1 MKRLVLNC
9 IIDKDNEVDVIDV
22 INNRFVQVY
31 QEVYVGSIDYIV
43 IAHMYLYNLK
53 QKKIKENYG
62 NVKIDN
68 VVDNLKRVLDVRM
81 VDSFHIID
89 VIGILRVENRIG
101 DLVYKI
107 FDWEEIEEIVDYEKI
122 NVT

>member
-1 MKRLVLNC
+1 MVLNC

-107 FDWEEIEEIVDYEKI
+107 FD
-122 NVT
+122 